1 MVARGDLG
9 IEIPTSQ
16 LFMAQKKMIA
26 KANVIGKPAI
36 VATQML
42 DVRPSS
48 HQRRCMCGRVADCP
62 LLPPPQSMTLNPRP
76 TRAEVSDVANAVL
89 DGADCVMLS
98 GETAVG
104 KYPVEAVKMMAETC
118 FLAESSVCH
127 AVSAHSSQSFVIGRT
142 R

>member
-26 KANVIGKPAI
+26 KANVVGKPAI

-48 HQRRCMCGRVADCP
+48 H
-62 LLPPPQSMTLNPRP
+62 
-76 TRAEVSDVANAVL
+76 
-89 DGADCVMLS
+89 
-98 GETAVG
+98 
-104 KYPVEAVKMMAETC
+104 
-118 FLAESSVCH
+118 
-127 AVSAHSSQSFVIGRT
+127 
-142 R
+142 